1 MCAAISMNQT
11 IKKVGIAVKT
21 RFVSIFAE
29 KREIMT
35 LLDGLATSKQ
45 IKQEIALAVNE
56 MVTKGGRPPH
66 LAAVLVGDDGASLT
80 YVTSKVKS
88 CEEVGFKSTLIRRD
102 SGITQEELLQL
113 IANLNQDAE
122 LDGYIIQL
130 PLPAHIDEKKVL
142 LAVDPR
148 KDVDGF
154 HPENVGRMVLGL
166 PCYLPATP
174 GGIVELLK
182 RYHVQ
187 TEGKHCVVIGRSHIV
202 GLPMS
207 ILLQRNSNPG
217 NCTVTITHSKTN
229 GLNEICR
236 NADIIVAA
244 LGRPEFLKAEMVKEG
259 AVVIDVGITRISD
272 DTKKSGFRLA
282 GDVDFA
288 AVAPKCSFIT
298 PVPGGVGPMTI
309 VTLLSNTLQARI
321 LHG

>member
-1 MCAAISMNQT
+1 MT
-11 IKKVGIAVKT
+11 I
-21 RFVSIFAE
+21 
-29 KREIMT
+29 
-35 LLDGLATSKQ
+35 LDGLATSKQ
-45 IKQEIALAVNE
+45 IKHEIAFSVTE
-56 MVTKGGRPPH
+56 MVSSGSRPPH

-88 CEEVGFKSTLIRRD
+88 CEEVGFRSTLIRRN
-102 SGITQEELLQL
+102 STITENELLAL
-113 IANLNQDAE
+113 IANLNNDAE

-130 PLPAHIDEKKVL
+130 PLPSHINEKNVL

-174 GGIVELLK
+174 GGILELLK
-182 RYHVQ
+182 RYDVQ

-207 ILLQRNSNPG
+207 ILLQRNANPG
-217 NCTVTITHSKTN
+217 NCTVTITHSKTK
-229 GLNEICR
+229 GLEEICR
-236 NADIIVAA
+236 NADIIIAA

-259 AVVIDVGITRISD
+259 AIVIDVGITRIPD

-282 GDVDFA
+282 GDVDFT

-309 VTLLSNTLQARI
+309 VTLLSNTLQARV